1 MPARAN
7 KLKQPLLALLFA
19 GLLQSG
25 FHSISSA
32 QNVTLYTPYTKISVP
47 PGQSIDYSID
57 VINNGK
63 TVKNAD
69 IAVTGLPKDWTYEL
83 KSGGWS
89 VSQIAVLPGEKKN
102 LSLQVQVPLKINK
115 GTYRFQV
122 LARGLTQLPLSVI
135 VSEQGTFKT
144 EFSTGQANMEGAA
157 NSTFTYTATLRNRTA
172 DNQVYAL
179 RANTPQGWNVVF
191 KANYKQVSSVS
202 VEANRTQ
209 DITIEVDPP
218 DQLKAG
224 NYKIPVVA
232 ASESTS
238 AGLELEAGITGS
250 YALELTTPQ
259 GLLSTDI
266 TAGDSKRVEL
276 VVRNTGSAALK
287 NIDMQFA
294 APSKWDVTFDP
305 KKVEQLGP
313 GESAKVFATIKADR
327 KAIAGDY
334 VTNLEAKTPEV
345 SSRASFR
352 ISVETSMLWGWVGIL
367 IILVALG
374 SVYRLFR
381 KYGRR

>member
-7 KLKQPLLALLFA
+7 KLKQPLRALLFA

-115 GTYRFQV
+115 GAYRFQV

>member
-7 KLKQPLLALLFA
+7 KLTQPLRALLFA

-89 VSQIAVLPGEKKN
+89 VNQIAVLPGEKKN

-115 GTYRFQV
+115 GAYRFQV